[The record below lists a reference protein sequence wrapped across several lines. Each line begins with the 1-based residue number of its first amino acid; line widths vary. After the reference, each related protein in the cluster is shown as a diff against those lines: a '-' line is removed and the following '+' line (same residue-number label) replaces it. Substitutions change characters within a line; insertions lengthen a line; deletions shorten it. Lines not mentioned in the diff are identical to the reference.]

1 MDAGVLI
8 VGGVAV
14 ALLDL
19 YAYYRFK
26 YSQDVLEHSIKLK
39 NETLL
44 KKHASAFEVVEMR
57 LEKEQHVLAM
67 DELNFRMR
75 KLSGELRL
83 LAESIDVSRVNV
95 NPLNVKRVNASL
107 VNANSVNVNRLK
119 IKEVA

>member
-1 MDAGVLI
+1 MDTGVLI

-26 YSQDVLEHSIKLK
+26 YSQDVLEHSFKLK
-39 NETLL
+39 NEALL
-44 KKHASAFEVVEMR
+44 KKHASAFEAVEMR
-57 LEKEQHVLAM
+57 PEKESHAM
-67 DELNFRMR
+67 AMEELSYRMK

-83 LAESIDVSRVNV
+83 LAESIDVNR
-95 NPLNVKRVNASL
+95 LNGFNADS
-107 VNANSVNVNRLK
+107 LK